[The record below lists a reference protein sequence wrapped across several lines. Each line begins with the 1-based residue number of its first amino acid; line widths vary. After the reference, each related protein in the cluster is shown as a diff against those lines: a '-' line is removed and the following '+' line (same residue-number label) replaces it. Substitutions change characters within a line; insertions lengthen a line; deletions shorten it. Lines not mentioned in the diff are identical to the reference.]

1 MEPSKKRISNA
12 QREVLE
18 NAYQHGLV
26 TTSEKFL
33 AEFKELESETGLDI
47 PTIKVWINN
56 RRRRE
61 KRKHADSSRE
71 AHDQASL
78 SIQKKMKTA
87 KLLRQVSGHN
97 LFCSSLWSGGKVFL
111 DFNDVRRTVDV
122 RILCRIQR
130 KIQER
135 L

>member
-33 AEFKELESETGLDI
+33 AEFKELESKTGLDV
-47 PTIKVWINN
+47 PTIKVWVNN

-71 AHDQASL
+71 AHDTASL

-122 RILCRIQR
+122 RILRRIQR
-130 KIQER
+130 KIYGR